1 MRNKGSQAMFLS
13 LCYALKSI
21 YENCEVTG
29 FAFKFDSPE
38 KYTFKILP
46 HDDFT
51 RFVFKYH
58 LNEVPLLTPL
68 MTSLASRLKKSAK
81 WDGKINEMEKALKH
95 ADAIFDASGYTLGS
109 GWSKQGGEQL
119 LQTIK
124 LAKRYNKKI
133 ILMPQSFG
141 PFDWGEED
149 DAEFLARVKKELS
162 YCSRVYARER
172 EGFDCLKV
180 LGLDNVELSADMV
193 IREKF
198 FPAAHDIY
206 VPGYNPKIEYPTK
219 GSVGLIVNENLFR
232 IGEPGSVRKLYAKM
246 MDKLI
251 DNGEEV
257 YFLNTSTADLSL
269 TESILELVTRRE
281 KVKIITGEYSSPEL
295 IDIISRFKYVVASR
309 YHSIVFAYRTGV
321 PAIIFG
327 WAAKYTDLAAHFQQ
341 QDYVFDVREPGVD
354 LIIEKIDQMEANYE
368 KESQRIKDCLATV
381 QATSVV
387 QQAVALCESDPA
399 RRAPQQSSSLSPA
412 Y

>member
-1 MRNKGSQAMFLS
+1 MEIAKSPGSRS
-13 LCYALKSI
+13 SS
-21 YENCEVTG
+21 N
-29 FAFKFDSPE
+29 SPE

-46 HDDFT
+46 YDDFT
-51 RFVFKYH
+51 RLVFKYR

-68 MTSLASRLKKSAK
+68 MTGLASRVKKSAK
-81 WDGKINEMEKALKH
+81 WDGKIDEMEKALKQ

-124 LAKRYNKKI
+124 LARRYNKKI
-133 ILMPQSFG
+133 VLMPQSFG

-149 DAEFLARVKKELS
+149 DAEFLVRVKKELS

-172 EGFDCLKV
+172 EGFDCLKA

-198 FPAAHDIY
+198 FPAPQDIY
-206 VPGYNPKIEYPTK
+206 VSGCIPKIEYPTK

-232 IGEPGSVRKLYAKM
+232 IGEPGAVRELYAKM

-368 KESQRIKDCLATV
+368 KESQRIKDGLATV

-399 RRAPQQSSSLSPA
+399 RRLSEQSASLSPA